1 MFFNVYNLILTV
13 FKFFFNFLFFLKYIT
28 PFFYSELNKSLNNS
42 LINNSLKKEYPNRQS
57 LNIIK
62 LQVYN
67 FNDFYRNININNNNI
82 NNLSI
87 NWFCF
92 NKIIN
97 QNLNNLKVNEALFLY
112 SFINSNLNKFSDIKL
127 FSNNNFSNYQKI
139 NLTINNLSVSSR
151 ISSFKNNK
159 FYNVNYLRSK
169 LSNFFFDFKYKIKI
183 NNLISSWAI
192 KFNSTSIDK
201 LLSISQVYNILFIR
215 NFKVFNKGRYSR
227 NRQYYRTGVYW
238 CLYVNIVAVVG
249 MYYWFYRFTMN
260 FGYLWWLF
268 YFFILTFF
276 FSKFIKYNLFNIK
289 IELVQTLSWLG
300 SIIENLYLFI
310 NLTVFKPLFKIII
323 NNNIYLHIFKG
334 LFFKI
339 NRTAISLYLV
349 IINLF

>member
-1 MFFNVYNLILTV
+1 MFFNIYNLILTV
-13 FKFFFNFLFFLKYIT
+13 FKFFFNFFFFLKYIT
-28 PFFYSELNKSLNNS
+28 PFLYSELDKSLNNS
-42 LINNSLKKEYPNRQS
+42 LINNSLKREYSNKQS
-57 LNIIK
+57 LNTNK

-67 FNDFYRNININNNNI
+67 FNDFYKNINIDKNNI
-82 NNLSI
+82 NSLHI

-97 QNLNNLKVNEALFLY
+97 QNNNNLKTSEVLFLY
-112 SFINSNLNKFSDIKL
+112 SFIDSSLSKFNNIKL
-127 FSNNNFSNYQKI
+127 FSYNNFSNFQKI
-139 NLTINNLSVSSR
+139 NLTINDLSVSSR

-159 FYNVNYLRSK
+159 YYNINYIRNK
-169 LSNFFFDFKYKIKI
+169 LSIFFFDFKSKIKI
-183 NNLISSWAI
+183 NNVINNWTI

-201 LLSISQVYNILFIR
+201 LLSTSQLYNILFIR

-276 FSKFIKYNLFNIK
+276 FSKFVKYNLFNLK
-289 IELVQTLSWLG
+289 VELIQTLSWLG
-300 SIIENLYLFI
+300 SIIENLYIFI
-310 NLTVFKPLFKIII
+310 NITLFRPLFKTII
-323 NNNIYLHIFKG
+323 NNNIYINLFKG
-334 LFFKI
+334 LFFRI
-339 NRTAISLYLV
+339 NSIAINLYLFIV
-349 IINLF
+349 NLF